1 MTRRTFHDDSLRE
14 WEVYVSGGQP
24 ETEAA
29 ARIYFLC
36 LTEPRERARF
46 VAHDSR
52 DVAEAEGEL
61 RRLDDSDLLEMLQE
75 AEPLD

>member
-1 MTRRTFHDDSLRE
+1 MRRTFHDESLRE

-24 ETEAA
+24 GTDAA

-46 VAHDSR
+46 VAHESR
-52 DVAEAEGEL
+52 DVAEAEREIRDREDHEL
-61 RRLDDSDLLEMLQE
+61 LDLLED
-75 AEPLD
+75 ARPID